1 MTPTLWSHNVPEPQS
16 PEPQTGDFDRVAGS
30 TRPKTP
36 RPLLLADMSWPEVAE
51 HLERDR
57 RLIIPIGTCEQHG
70 RHLPLGT
77 DSLLAERL
85 ANDLSEEFGVL
96 VAPTLAYGVNVDTEQ
111 AYAGTASL
119 RRKTLHRA
127 LNDLLAAWEGH
138 GFEEF
143 ILITAHFHDPHL
155 DAVTTVVT
163 EHARARVV
171 DLQSVRIGEFLEK
184 QLQPEHAG
192 EAETSVMLYLY
203 PDLVR
208 VDDIEDYPLDPKQ
221 LRRYLRGRM
230 PRPPEGC
237 KGAIGHPSAATAEK
251 GEKIYK
257 YVLEKIRTKIFDEPE
272 D

>member
-1 MTPTLWSHNVPEPQS
+1 
-16 PEPQTGDFDRVAGS
+16 
-30 TRPKTP
+30 
-36 RPLLLADMSWPEVAE
+36 MSWPEVAE

-143 ILITAHFHDPHL
+143 ILITAHFHDPLSRH
-155 DAVTTVVT
+155 TTATVATQGVLMRQKSMIQNAT
-163 EHARARVV
+163 
-171 DLQSVRIGEFLEK
+171 SGE
-184 QLQPEHAG
+184 
-192 EAETSVMLYLY
+192 
-203 PDLVR
+203 
-208 VDDIEDYPLDPKQ
+208 
-221 LRRYLRGRM
+221 
-230 PRPPEGC
+230 
-237 KGAIGHPSAATAEK
+237 
-251 GEKIYK
+251 
-257 YVLEKIRTKIFDEPE
+257 
-272 D
+272 

>member
-1 MTPTLWSHNVPEPQS
+1 
-16 PEPQTGDFDRVAGS
+16 VAK
-30 TRPKTP
+30 TRNIET
-36 RPLLLADMSWPEVAE
+36 REPLLLEKLTWAEVAE
-51 HLERDR
+51 HLKHDQ

-77 DSLLAERL
+77 DTVMAERI
-85 ANDLSEEFGVL
+85 AFDLSAEFGVL
-96 VAPTLAYGVNVDTEQ
+96 VAPTVAYGVNVDTEE

-138 GFEEF
+138 GFDEF

-171 DLQSVRIGEFLEK
+171 DLQTVRIEQFLEK
-184 QLQPEHAG
+184 QRQPEHAG
-192 EAETSVMLYLY
+192 EAETSIMLYLA

-208 VDDIEDYPLDPKQ
+208 DSEIRDYHLDPKQ

-230 PRPPEGC
+230 PRPPAGC
-237 KGAIGHPSAATAEK
+237 EGAIGHPSAASAEK
-251 GEKIYK
+251 GEQIYRH
-257 YVLEKIRTKIFDEPE
+257 VLDKVRTKLFLEPE
-272 D
+272 A

>member
-1 MTPTLWSHNVPEPQS
+1 MPYP
-16 PEPQTGDFDRVAGS
+16 GGRVAKSRNAGEA
-30 TRPKTP
+30 
-36 RPLLLADMSWPEVAE
+36 LLLEDMSWPEVE
-51 HLERDR
+51 EYLERDR

-85 ANDLSEEFGVL
+85 AHDLSVEFRVL
-96 VAPTLAYGVNVDTEQ
+96 VAPTFAYGVNVDTEQ

-143 ILITAHFHDPHL
+143 ILVTAHFHDPHL

-163 EHARARVV
+163 EHARVRVF
-171 DLQSVRIGEFLEK
+171 DLQSVRIGQFLEK
-184 QLQPEHAG
+184 QRQPEHAG
-192 EAETSVMLYLY
+192 EAETSVMMYLF
-203 PDLVR
+203 PELVR
-208 VDDIEDYPLDPKQ
+208 GEEIHDYPLDAKE

-230 PRPPEGC
+230 PKPPPGC
-237 KGAIGHPSAATAEK
+237 EGAIGHPSAANAKK
-251 GEKIYK
+251 GEEIYE
-257 YVLEKIRTKIFDEPE
+257 YVLEKVRTRLFLEPA

>member
-1 MTPTLWSHNVPEPQS
+1 MAKSRKA
-16 PEPQTGDFDRVAGS
+16 GDPV
-30 TRPKTP
+30 
-36 RPLLLADMSWPEVAE
+36 LLADMSWPEVAQY
-51 HLERDR
+51 LERDR

-85 ANDLSEEFGVL
+85 AHDLSAEFGVL
-96 VAPTLAYGVNVDTEQ
+96 VAPTVAYGVNVDTEQ

-138 GFEEF
+138 GFDEF

-171 DLQSVRIGEFLEK
+171 DLQSVRIGEFLDK
-184 QLQPEHAG
+184 QRGPEHAG
-192 EAETSVMLYLY
+192 EAETSVMMYLF
-203 PDLVR
+203 PELVC
-208 VDDIEDYPLDPKQ
+208 DDEIHDYPLDPQ
-221 LRRYLRGRM
+221 QMRRYLRGRM
-230 PRPPEGC
+230 PKPPPGC
-237 KGAIGHPSAATAEK
+237 EGAIGHPSAASAEK
-251 GEKIYK
+251 GEKIYRH
-257 YVLEKIRTKIFDEPE
+257 VLDKVRTRIFVEP
-272 D
+272 DD

>member
-1 MTPTLWSHNVPEPQS
+1 VAKSNKADKPQ
-16 PEPQTGDFDRVAGS
+16 
-30 TRPKTP
+30 
-36 RPLLLADMSWPEVAE
+36 PLLLADMTWPEIAE

-77 DSLLAERL
+77 DSLMAERI
-85 ANDLSEEFGVL
+85 AHDLSTEFGVL
-96 VAPTLAYGVNVDTEQ
+96 VAPTVAYGVNVETED

-184 QLQPEHAG
+184 QIGPEHAG
-192 EAETSVMLYLY
+192 EAETSVMMYLA
-203 PDLVR
+203 PNLVR
-208 VDDIEDYPLDPKQ
+208 IDEISDYPLDPKQ

-230 PRPPEGC
+230 PRPPAGC
-237 KGAIGHPSAATAEK
+237 EGAIGHPSAATPEK
-251 GEKIYK
+251 GEEIYK
-257 YVLEKIRTKIFDEPE
+257 HVLEKIRSKIFLEAE